1 MTAPTL
7 SDTMI
12 LLTREG
18 AGQAHREL
26 QLTVIAKWLDVADA
40 NGTLPGVIA
49 FYTEGVKLVC
59 EGSPVLERLR
69 DFERRG
75 VRLIVCKTCID
86 ALGVADKVRAGVVGG
101 MGDIV
106 ASMAMAKKVV
116 TL

>member
-7 SDTMI
+7 SDTMV

-18 AGQAHREL
+18 AGQAHRDL
-26 QLTVIAKWLDVADA
+26 QLTVVAKWLEIAEA

-49 FYTEGVKLVC
+49 FYTEGVKLAC
-59 EGSPVLERLR
+59 EGSPVLDRLR
-69 DFERRG
+69 AFESRG
-75 VRLIVCKTCID
+75 VRLVVCKTCID
-86 ALGVADKVRAGVVGG
+86 ALGVADKVRVGVVGG

-106 ASMAMAKKVV
+106 SAMAMARKVV